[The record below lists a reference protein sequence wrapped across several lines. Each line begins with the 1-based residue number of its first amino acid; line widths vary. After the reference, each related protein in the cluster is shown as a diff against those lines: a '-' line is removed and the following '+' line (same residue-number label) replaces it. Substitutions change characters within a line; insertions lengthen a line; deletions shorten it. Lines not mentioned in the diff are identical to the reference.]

1 MPYSK
6 NSELP
11 AAARKRLNAHQQTVF
26 REAFN
31 NALKEYRGNESKAYA
46 TAWSAAKKA

>member
-1 MPYSK
+1 MPYTK
-6 NSELP
+6 NSDLP

-31 NALKEYRGNESKAYA
+31 NALKEYKGNESKAYA

>member
-1 MPYSK
+1 MPYSS

-11 AAARKRLNAHQQTVF
+11 SAAKKRLNSHQQTVF

-31 NALKEYRGNESKAYA
+31 NALKEYNGNESKAYA
-46 TAWSAAKKA
+46 VAWSAAKKA